1 MNEKLLGLEQDWGL
15 DSQVGYGLGVT
26 PNEGWLDNSFTGV

>member
-1 MNEKLLGLEQDWGL
+1 MNERLLGLEQDWGL

-26 PNEGWLDNSFTGV
+26 PDEGIYY